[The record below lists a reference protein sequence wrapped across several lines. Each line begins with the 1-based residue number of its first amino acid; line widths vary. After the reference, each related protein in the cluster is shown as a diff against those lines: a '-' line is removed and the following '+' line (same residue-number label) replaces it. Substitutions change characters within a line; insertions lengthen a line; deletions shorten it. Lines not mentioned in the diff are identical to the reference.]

1 MDKEGVVYVYIW
13 NIYVEYLL
21 SIKRNEIMPFV
32 ATWMD
37 LEIIIIS
44 EVKTDRE
51 RQIYEITS
59 MRNLNKI
66 IQVNLFTKQK

>member
-1 MDKEGVVYVYIW
+1 
-13 NIYVEYLL
+13 
-21 SIKRNEIMPFV
+21 MPFV

-59 MRNLNKI
+59 MRNLNKKLYKWTYL
-66 IQVNLFTKQK
+66 QNRNRLTDNENKLMVTKGEIWGYG